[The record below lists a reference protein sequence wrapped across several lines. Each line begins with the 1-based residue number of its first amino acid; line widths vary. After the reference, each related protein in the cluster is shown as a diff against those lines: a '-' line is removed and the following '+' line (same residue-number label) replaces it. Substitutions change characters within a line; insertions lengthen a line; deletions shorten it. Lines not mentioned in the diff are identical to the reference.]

1 MLGDIPT
8 FRISDTHSLSLLFPS
23 LISSGS
29 RTFLYSYL
37 GEARNKSE
45 AINRNSF
52 IHVYQ
57 LSLVFW
63 QSVLLFVTDKE
74 KALFLV
80 IILLSC
86 IGKSIGEIFQGQK
99 LYFSLASTECQP
111 GSLEGIKG
119 LHQSPSGFLP
129 CPQLSPFPFFPST
142 GNFLDAYNPSSPL
155 ESLSNCQ
162 LNYGKSIEI
171 FQSPKKMHI
180 SGAISLK
187 ILHISN
193 GSEEILYV
201 FFKVGIL

>member
-8 FRISDTHSLSLLFPS
+8 FRISDTHCVSLLFPS

-29 RTFLYSYL
+29 RTFLYSSL

-45 AINRNSF
+45 AINRDSF

-99 LYFSLASTECQP
+99 LYCSLSSTECQP
-111 GSLEGIKG
+111 GSQKG
-119 LHQSPSGFLP
+119 LRVCIRAPQVFYPVLNLHPFLSFLP
-129 CPQLSPFPFFPST
+129 QEVS
-142 GNFLDAYNPSSPL
+142 
-155 ESLSNCQ
+155 Q
-162 LNYGKSIEI
+162 I
-171 FQSPKKMHI
+171 FIIPV
-180 SGAISLK
+180 
-187 ILHISN
+187 LH
-193 GSEEILYV
+193 
-201 FFKVGIL
+201 